1 MDVTGNVALV
11 TGGGRG
17 IGRGICLA
25 LANNGADVVVAD
37 LVEQG
42 ARQVAAEVE
51 ALGRRAHAVSMDVTA
66 DGPVE
71 SAVGDAISRLGR
83 IDILVNNAGS
93 IGSAGWEDREGH
105 TDEDWD
111 ITFGVNARG
120 TSRVTDAVSSHMKEA
135 RYGKI
140 VNIASV
146 AGRKGTLTSIPY
158 GVSKSGVISLT
169 QAYAQLLAPF
179 DINVNAICPG
189 LLWTP
194 MWERIADRFRTD
206 EDAEAG
212 RTPRQVFDRFV
223 KSRTPLGREQ
233 TPEDVGNAAV
243 FLASDTAKNITGQA
257 LNVCGGY
264 LMN

>member
-1 MDVTGNVALV
+1 MDVTGKVALV

-71 SAVGDAISRLGR
+71 SAVGDAISRFGR

-105 TDEDWD
+105 TDEDW
-111 ITFGVNARG
+111 TSPSVSTRG
-120 TSRVTDAVSSHMKEA
+120 
-135 RYGKI
+135 GPL
-140 VNIASV
+140 
-146 AGRKGTLTSIPY
+146 G
-158 GVSKSGVISLT
+158 SLT
-169 QAYAQLLAPF
+169 PCL
-179 DINVNAICPG
+179 
-189 LLWTP
+189 
-194 MWERIADRFRTD
+194 RT
-206 EDAEAG
+206 
-212 RTPRQVFDRFV
+212 
-223 KSRTPLGREQ
+223 
-233 TPEDVGNAAV
+233 
-243 FLASDTAKNITGQA
+243 
-257 LNVCGGY
+257 
-264 LMN
+264 